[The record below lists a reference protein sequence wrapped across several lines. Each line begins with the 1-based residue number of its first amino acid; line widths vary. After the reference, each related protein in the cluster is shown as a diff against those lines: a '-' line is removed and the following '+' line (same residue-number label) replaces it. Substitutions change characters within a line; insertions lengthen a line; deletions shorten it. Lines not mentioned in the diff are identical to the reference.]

1 MKTKRT
7 RSHYLALAIG
17 TLVASASSLAS
28 AQSSVTVFGVVDV
41 GITSAKVGNA
51 RLNALNSSQ
60 GKTSLIGFR
69 GTEDLGG
76 GNRAQFWLEGGLNP
90 DTGSGGSNGSLGFE
104 RRSTIGLM
112 NDSWGEI
119 RLGRDYTPSYNIFTA
134 FGGPDTTTGVQ
145 ANLFQTIRQTAYN
158 AASQSGTVDRT
169 RISNSVG
176 YLLPQDL
183 GGVYGQVAVSFGD
196 ENASNSGASKAR
208 KYVGGNLGYRSG
220 PLNVGIVYGKMNGTA
235 AVTSPSAIAATSDL
249 EDLVLGAS
257 YNFGSFVLNGGYN
270 SLKWEPAN
278 GTTSGKVDGFYLGTT
293 IPVGPGSLRI
303 KYASAKFS
311 GNATA
316 LTRSGGKSDK
326 YSVGYVYD
334 FSKRTSLYAGVA
346 RVSNKN
352 GASTGLIGGPAG
364 VANTGS
370 TGLDLGIS
378 HSF

>member
-1 MKTKRT
+1 MKISTPRSRT
-7 RSHYLALAIG
+7 LALMMGAF
-17 TLVASASSLAS
+17 VASSSQLAL
-28 AQSSVTVFGVVDV
+28 AQSSVTIFGVVDV
-41 GITSAKVGNA
+41 GITSAKAGGN

-69 GTEDLGG
+69 GMEDLGG
-76 GNRAQFWLEGGLNP
+76 GNRAEFWLEGGINP
-90 DTGSGGSNGSLGFE
+90 DVGSGGSNGSLAFE
-104 RRSTIGLM
+104 RRSTIGLI
-112 NDSWGEI
+112 NDTWGEI

-176 YLLPQDL
+176 YFLPRNL
-183 GGVYGQVAVSFGD
+183 GGVYGQFSVSFGD
-196 ENASNSGASKAR
+196 ENASGSGASKAR
-208 KYVGGNLGYRSG
+208 KYIGGSLGYRSG
-220 PLNVGIVYGKMNGTA
+220 PLNVGIGYGKIDGTP

-249 EDLVLGAS
+249 KDLALGAS
-257 YNFGSFVLNGGYN
+257 YNFSSFALNGGYN
-270 SLKWEPAN
+270 SLKWKPVSGA
-278 GTTSGKVDGFYLGTT
+278 TSGKVDGFYLGAT
-293 IPVGPGSLRI
+293 IPAGSGSFRV

-316 LTRSGGKSDK
+316 LTRSGGKADK

-334 FSKRTSLYAGVA
+334 LSKRTSMYAGIA
-346 RVSNKN
+346 RVNNKN
-352 GASTGLIGGPAG
+352 GASIGLIGGPAG
-364 VANTGS
+364 VVNAGS
-370 TGLDLGIS
+370 TGVDLGIS

>member
-1 MKTKRT
+1 M
-7 RSHYLALAIG
+7 ALVIG
-17 TLVASASSLAS
+17 TFVTCTSSLAY

-41 GITSAKVGNA
+41 GITSAKSGSN
-51 RLNALNSSQ
+51 RLNAMNSSQ

-69 GTEDLGG
+69 GKEDLGS
-76 GNRAQFWLEGGLNP
+76 GNQVEFWLEGGLNP
-90 DTGSGGSNGSLGFE
+90 DVGTGGSSGSLAFE
-104 RRSTIGLM
+104 RRSTIGVS
-112 NDSWGEI
+112 NNSWGEI

-145 ANLFQTIRQTAYN
+145 ANLFQTVRQTAYN

-176 YLLPQDL
+176 YFLPRDL
-183 GGVYGQVAVSFGD
+183 GGVYGQFSISFGD

-208 KYVGGNLGYRSG
+208 RYIGGNLGYRSG
-220 PLNVGIVYGKMNGTA
+220 PLNMGIGYGKIDGTP
-235 AVTSPSAIAATSDL
+235 AVTSPSAIVATSDL
-249 EDLVLGAS
+249 EDLALGAS

-270 SLKWEPAN
+270 SLKWEPVSGA
-278 GTTSGKVDGFYLGTT
+278 TSGKVDGFYLGAT
-293 IPVGPGSLRI
+293 IPVGAGSFRI

-316 LTRSGGKSDK
+316 LTRSGGKADK
-326 YSVGYVYD
+326 YSIGYVHEL
-334 FSKRTSLYAGVA
+334 SKRTSLYGGVA
-346 RVSNKN
+346 RVNNKN
-352 GASTGLIGGPAG
+352 GASIGLIGGPAG

-370 TGLDLGIS
+370 TGVDLGIS